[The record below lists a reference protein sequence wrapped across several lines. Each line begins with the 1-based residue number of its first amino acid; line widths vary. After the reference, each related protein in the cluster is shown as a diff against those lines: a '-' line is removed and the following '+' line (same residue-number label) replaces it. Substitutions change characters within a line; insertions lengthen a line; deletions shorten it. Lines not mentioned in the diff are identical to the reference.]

1 MALAKQGRIEEAIRP
16 LQEAVRLAPESAE
29 ARNYL
34 GSLYAAQGRYDEA
47 AKFFQD
53 ALRVRP
59 DYAQA
64 HQSLAQLLLLQ
75 GKKEEAAVHYQAALR
90 LMKQKG
96 ATSEH
101 AVSAAYS
108 AMRRVNLAGG
118 SMILMKGM
126 GSS

>member
-1 MALAKQGRIEEAIRP
+1 MRSRRNPQ
-16 LQEAVRLAPESAE
+16 Q

-34 GSLYAAQGRYDEA
+34 GRIYAAQGRYDEA
-47 AKFFQD
+47 AKSFKTRCGSD
-53 ALRVRP
+53 P
-59 DYAQA
+59 DYAEA

-75 GKKEEAAVHYQAALR
+75 GKKEEARQHYEEALR

-96 ATSEH
+96 AAESIRMRQ
-101 AVSAAYS
+101 AMPGSDS